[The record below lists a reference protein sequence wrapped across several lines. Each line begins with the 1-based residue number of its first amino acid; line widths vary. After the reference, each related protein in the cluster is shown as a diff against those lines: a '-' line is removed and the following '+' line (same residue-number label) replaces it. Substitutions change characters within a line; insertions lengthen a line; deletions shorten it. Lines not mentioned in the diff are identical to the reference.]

1 MKPISQADIDQLY
14 KEQKAFFASQK
25 TLSVAFRKEQ
35 LRKLRKTILDHQNE
49 LEEAVWKDLRKS
61 KEEFYITEI
70 NVVIT
75 EIDFHL
81 KNVSHWSKPQRVP
94 SPYYLFPGKASVYHH
109 PYGTSLIIS
118 PWNYPFQL
126 LINPLIGAISSG
138 CTAILKP
145 TPDSP
150 HVSEVMQKMMDVTF
164 ESNYIALIQ
173 GDIPINEMLLQKPF
187 DLIFFTGS
195 SRVGK
200 IIMKAAAEHLTP
212 VVLELGGKSPC
223 IVDEGTNVDTAAK
236 RILWG
241 KITNAG
247 QTCVAPDYLLVH
259 ESVKEKLIGRMQ
271 HHLRQML
278 GESIEKSPYY
288 GRIINDRMFDRLA
301 PLLKEGRVRIG
312 GQSNKKDLYIAPT
325 VLDEV
330 PEQAACLQEEIFG
343 PILPVISFKNIEEAL
358 ARINT
363 HETPLAYY
371 YFGST
376 RKGRK
381 IIETSLSGG
390 ACINDTLLH
399 LGCQNLPFGGVGNS
413 GTGNYHGYKS
423 FLAFTHEKGVF
434 ENTKNIDPPVRY
446 APFKYFPILKR
457 LL

>member
-223 IVDEGTNVDTAAK
+223 IVDEGTHVDTAAK

-434 ENTKNIDPPVRY
+434 ENVKNIDPPVRY

>member
-126 LINPLIGAISSG
+126 LINPLVGAISSG

-150 HVSEVMQKMMDVTF
+150 HVSEVMQKMIDATF
-164 ESNYIALIQ
+164 EPNYIALIQ

-223 IVDEGTNVDTAAK
+223 IVDEGTHVDTAAK

-434 ENTKNIDPPVRY
+434 ENVKNIDPPVRY

>member
-1 MKPISQADIDQLY
+1 
-14 KEQKAFFASQK
+14 
-25 TLSVAFRKEQ
+25 
-35 LRKLRKTILDHQNE
+35 
-49 LEEAVWKDLRKS
+49 
-61 KEEFYITEI
+61 
-70 NVVIT
+70 
-75 EIDFHL
+75 
-81 KNVSHWSKPQRVP
+81 
-94 SPYYLFPGKASVYHH
+94 
-109 PYGTSLIIS
+109 
-118 PWNYPFQL
+118 
-126 LINPLIGAISSG
+126 
-138 CTAILKP
+138 
-145 TPDSP
+145 
-150 HVSEVMQKMMDVTF
+150 
-164 ESNYIALIQ
+164 
-173 GDIPINEMLLQKPF
+173 
-187 DLIFFTGS
+187 
-195 SRVGK
+195 
-200 IIMKAAAEHLTP
+200 
-212 VVLELGGKSPC
+212 
-223 IVDEGTNVDTAAK
+223 
-236 RILWG
+236 
-241 KITNAG
+241 
-247 QTCVAPDYLLVH
+247 
-259 ESVKEKLIGRMQ
+259 
-271 HHLRQML
+271 
-278 GESIEKSPYY
+278 
-288 GRIINDRMFDRLA
+288 MFDRLA
-301 PLLKEGRVRIG
+301 PVLKEGRVRIG

-434 ENTKNIDPPVRY
+434 ENVKNIDPPVRY

>member
-81 KNVSHWSKPQRVP
+81 KNISHWSKPQRVP

-150 HVSEVMQKMMDVTF
+150 HVSEVMQKMIDATF
-164 ESNYIALIQ
+164 EPNYIALIQ

-223 IVDEGTNVDTAAK
+223 IVDEGTHVDTAAK

-399 LGCQNLPFGGVGNS
+399 LGCQNLPFGGVGKS

-434 ENTKNIDPPVRY
+434 ENVKNIDPPVRY

>member
-81 KNVSHWSKPQRVP
+81 KNVSHWSKPRRVP

-164 ESNYIALIQ
+164 EPNYIALIQ

-223 IVDEGTNVDTAAK
+223 IVDEGTHVDTAAK

-434 ENTKNIDPPVRY
+434 ENVKNIDPPVRY

>member
-81 KNVSHWSKPQRVP
+81 KNISHWSKPQRVP

-150 HVSEVMQKMMDVTF
+150 HVSEVMQKMIDATF
-164 ESNYIALIQ
+164 EPNYIALIQ

-223 IVDEGTNVDTAAK
+223 IVDEGTHVDTAAK

-434 ENTKNIDPPVRY
+434 ENVKNIDPPVRY

>member
-81 KNVSHWSKPQRVP
+81 KNVSHWSKPRRVP

-223 IVDEGTNVDTAAK
+223 IVDEGTHVDTAAK

-434 ENTKNIDPPVRY
+434 ENVKNIDPPVRY

>member
-150 HVSEVMQKMMDVTF
+150 HVSEVMQKMIDATF
-164 ESNYIALIQ
+164 EPNYIALIQ

-223 IVDEGTNVDTAAK
+223 IVDEGTHVDTAAK

-434 ENTKNIDPPVRY
+434 ENVKNIDPPVRY

>member
-81 KNVSHWSKPQRVP
+81 KNISHWSKPQRVP

-150 HVSEVMQKMMDVTF
+150 HVSEVMQKMIYATF
-164 ESNYIALIQ
+164 EPNYIALIQ

-312 GQSNKKDLYIAPT
+312 GQSNKKDLYIVPT

-434 ENTKNIDPPVRY
+434 ENVKNIDPPVRY

>member
-1 MKPISQADIDQLY
+1 MKPISQADIDKLY
-14 KEQKAFFASQK
+14 KEQKAFFSSQK
-25 TLSVAFRKEQ
+25 TFSVSFRKEQ
-35 LRKLRKTILDHQNE
+35 LRKLRKTILNHQNE

-70 NVVIT
+70 NVVIA

-150 HVSEVMQKMMDVTF
+150 HVSEVMQKMIDATF
-164 ESNYIALIQ
+164 EPNYIALIQ

-195 SRVGK
+195 SRVGR
-200 IIMKAAAEHLTP
+200 IIMKAAAKHLTP

-223 IVDEGTNVDTAAK
+223 IVDEGTHVDTAAK
-236 RILWG
+236 RIIWG

-247 QTCVAPDYLLVH
+247 QTCVAPDYLLIH
-259 ESVKEKLIGRMQ
+259 ESIKEKLIGKMQ

-358 ARINT
+358 SRINT

-371 YFGST
+371 YFGRT

-434 ENTKNIDPPVRY
+434 ENVKNIDPPVRY

>member
-126 LINPLIGAISSG
+126 LINPLVGAISSG

-150 HVSEVMQKMMDVTF
+150 HVSEVMQKMIDATF
-164 ESNYIALIQ
+164 EPNYIALIQ

-223 IVDEGTNVDTAAK
+223 IVDEGTHVDTAAK

-381 IIETSLSGG
+381 IIENSLSGG

-399 LGCQNLPFGGVGNS
+399 LGCQNLPFGGVGKS

-434 ENTKNIDPPVRY
+434 ENVKNIDPPVRY

>member
-126 LINPLIGAISSG
+126 LINPLVGAISSG

-150 HVSEVMQKMMDVTF
+150 HVSEVMQKMIDATF
-164 ESNYIALIQ
+164 EPNYIALIQ

-223 IVDEGTNVDTAAK
+223 IVDEGTHVDTAAK

-381 IIETSLSGG
+381 IIENSLSGG

-434 ENTKNIDPPVRY
+434 ENVKNIDPPVRY

>member
-81 KNVSHWSKPQRVP
+81 KNISHWSKPQRVP

-223 IVDEGTNVDTAAK
+223 IVDEGTHVDTAAK

-434 ENTKNIDPPVRY
+434 ENVKNIDPPVRY

>member
-1 MKPISQADIDQLY
+1 MERITQADIDQLY
-14 KEQKAFFASQK
+14 KGQKAFFASQQS
-25 TLSVAFRKEQ
+25 LSIDFRKQQ
-35 LRKLRKTILDHQNE
+35 LRKLRKAIQDYQNE

-70 NVVIT
+70 NVVLS

-81 KNVSHWSKPQRVP
+81 KNIAHWSKPKRVA

-109 PYGTSLIIS
+109 PFGTSLIIS

-150 HVSEVMQKMMDVTF
+150 HVSRVMQKMIDATF
-164 ESNYIALIQ
+164 EPNYIALVQ
-173 GDIPINEMLLQKPF
+173 GDISINEMLLQKQF

-212 VVLELGGKSPC
+212 VILELGGKSPC
-223 IVDEGTNVDTAAK
+223 IVDESANLDTAAK

-259 ESVKEKLIGRMQ
+259 ENVKEKLIGKMQ
-271 HHLRQML
+271 HHLTKML
-278 GESIEKSPYY
+278 GDSIEESPFY

-301 PLLKEGRVRIG
+301 PMLREGSVRMG

-325 VLDEV
+325 LLDDV
-330 PEQAACLQEEIFG
+330 PEHATCIQEEIFG
-343 PILPVISFKNIEEAL
+343 PILPVLSFKTIEEAL
-358 ARINT
+358 ARIKS
-363 HETPLAYY
+363 HKTPLAYY
-371 YFGST
+371 YFGSIS
-376 RKGRK
+376 KGRK
-381 IIETSLSGG
+381 IIQTSLSGG

-399 LGCQNLPFGGVGNS
+399 LGCQNLPFGGVGYS

-434 ENTKNIDPPVRY
+434 ENAKNIDPPVRY

>member
-126 LINPLIGAISSG
+126 LINPLVGAISSG

-150 HVSEVMQKMMDVTF
+150 HVSEVMQKMIDATF
-164 ESNYIALIQ
+164 EPNYIALIQ

-223 IVDEGTNVDTAAK
+223 IVDEGTHVDTAAK

-399 LGCQNLPFGGVGNS
+399 LGCQNLPFGGVGKS

-434 ENTKNIDPPVRY
+434 ENVKNIDPPVRY

>member
-70 NVVIT
+70 NVVIA

-81 KNVSHWSKPQRVP
+81 KNVSHWSKPKRVP

-150 HVSEVMQKMMDVTF
+150 HVSEVMQKMIDATF
-164 ESNYIALIQ
+164 EPNYIALIQ

-223 IVDEGTNVDTAAK
+223 IVDEGTHVDTAAK

-259 ESVKEKLIGRMQ
+259 ENVKEKLIGRMQ

-278 GESIEKSPYY
+278 GESIEESPYY

-434 ENTKNIDPPVRY
+434 ENVKNIDPPVRY

>member
-70 NVVIT
+70 NVVIA

-81 KNVSHWSKPQRVP
+81 KNVSHWSKPRRVP

-150 HVSEVMQKMMDVTF
+150 HVSEVMQKMIDATF
-164 ESNYIALIQ
+164 EPNYIALIQ

-223 IVDEGTNVDTAAK
+223 IVDEGTHVDTAAK

-434 ENTKNIDPPVRY
+434 ENVKNIDPPVRY